1 MRIVAIDTTE
11 SEGSVGLLE
20 PGVARELRF
29 AAGKGHGPHVL
40 LALRELLA
48 GAPLQS
54 VDLWVAGAGPGSFT
68 GVRVALSTVRAFA
81 FAFGRPA
88 TAVSTTRALAH
99 AATTQARWVAPLI
112 DARKGEVY
120 AALYERDGESL
131 VERVAPFVAKAPAAL
146 ERLRQGVEAQQSL
159 TPVYDELTG
168 ARERGGEPGRGA
180 LLPRPQDE
188 ITGAR
193 ERGGEPGRGALLPR
207 PQDEITYV
215 GSGCVLAGVSPSGAN
230 GISALA
236 MAALVNPAP
245 PWPPASPLYVR
256 PPEAEI
262 KFGPAPP
269 LDVMASLVD

>member
-180 LLPRPQDE
+180 LLPRPQD
-188 ITGAR
+188 
-193 ERGGEPGRGALLPR
+193 
-207 PQDEITYV
+207 DITYV